1 MQGGLIGAGAAL
13 DDEGCH
19 FQHILPAVPF
29 LKRQQHVAADA
40 EVQRAVRVLAAQP
53 FQRVYG
59 VAAPAPAY
67 LPIADLHR
75 RGQRC
80 EAGTHLQAQLCR
92 GGAGVLVG
100 RRARGHNEG
109 AVRLYQCQRGAQ
121 VVHVAVMGRVERPAV
136 EQCFHFAST
145 AV

>member
-13 DDEGCH
+13 DDQRRH
-19 FQHILPAVPF
+19 LQHILPAVP
-29 LKRQQHVAADA
+29 LVKRQQHIAADA
-40 EVQRAVRVLAAQP
+40 EVQLARGVGGVQH
-53 FQRVYG
+53 FQRVHG

-75 RGQRC
+75 RGQRRK
-80 EAGTHLQAQLCR
+80 AGAHLQAQLCR

-100 RRARGHNEG
+100 RRARGHDEG
-109 AVRLYQCQRGAQ
+109 AVRLHQCQRGAQ
-121 VVHVAVMGRVERPAV
+121 VVHVAVVGRVERPAV